1 MNILTNWLR
10 HYLPALP
17 VTDRQLADDLTLRGI
32 AVEGV
37 HSLGPNNGHL
47 FEMDITTNRVDA
59 MNHYGI
65 AREAATIYNLPLA
78 PLAPPPESS
87 FRPEAAHRAAVVE
100 KSASLPQTSPSTTFP
115 VTIEAPTLCGRFTA
129 QILRN
134 VTIAP
139 STGQI
144 AEYFTL
150 LGQKQISNAVD
161 ASNFVL
167 LGMGHPTHAFD
178 LDKLE
183 GGIVVRLAHQGE
195 KLKLLDGTER
205 TLEPDDLVVADEKK
219 ALGLAGVMGG
229 WDTMITPETKNILI
243 EAAWFDPA
251 SIRRSSRR
259 HGLHTDASHRFERG
273 ADFNAAPVA
282 NALVSNLILQHG
294 GQAQGALID
303 VIIPQIA
310 ARTASRPPIQLS
322 VKQVQ
327 RHLGATLEDTPTNS
341 ALTPDLIHQYLT
353 ALGCTLNPIQNARVP
368 HPSRPHREGWEVGS
382 LDRPGAPGP
391 AFADAGGAATTLP
404 PNHAVTPSSGSAG
417 GFSPQNSDPQKGG
430 FSAEPFST
438 PDTTFSVQLPSWR
451 LDLEREIDLI
461 EEVARVYGYN
471 RFANTLPTPL
481 PVIAHPTAAK
491 EAAVRTRLLALGYS
505 ESISSTFASQ
515 QDADLFHIPATNLG
529 APSFALLAK
538 GGLSSGAR
546 PSSSEKPQPV
556 PMENPLSEEASLLRP
571 SLIPGMLNMLAHNL
585 NRDVKDVRLFEQG
598 QIFTA
603 TVFADSAIIDSVHES
618 PQLSIG
624 LTGNPTTTDRYTA
637 QAPLFFELKGA
648 IESLLSLFTLA
659 PTQTKEPSFRPEA
672 APFAAAVEKSAVSSP
687 TQTPLTF
694 TPEAPT
700 WLEPGRAATALVNNQ
715 PIAHFGELAHT
726 QRDARKLRQPIYLA
740 QLDLAK
746 LYELPLKKITAH
758 DLSRFQAVERD
769 FSFVFPDATQWHTIA
784 SAIHA
789 LAIPELQSLKP
800 IEIWRNARFPGV
812 YSLLLRTVFQSHDR
826 TLRDDELT
834 QWSTQIIETLTN
846 LGGTLRT

>member
-1 MNILTNWLR
+1 MSILTVWLR
-10 HYLPALP
+10 HYLPTLP
-17 VTDRQLADDLTLRGI
+17 VSDRQLADDLTLRGI

-37 HSLGPNNGHL
+37 HPLGPSVNGKPGGHL

-78 PLAPPPESS
+78 PLDLTTESS
-87 FRPEAAHRAAVVE
+87 FRPEAGPPDSFAGWGGDAAHLAAVAE
-100 KSASLPQTSPSTTFP
+100 KSASLPQTSTQPTFP

-129 QILRN
+129 QILRD
-134 VTIAP
+134 VIIAP

-144 AEYFTL
+144 AEYFNL

-183 GGIVVRLAHQGE
+183 GGIIVRLAHKGE
-195 KLKLLDGTER
+195 KLKLLDGTDR
-205 TLEPDDLVVADEKK
+205 TLEPDDLVIADQKR

-229 WDTMITPETKNILI
+229 WDTMITAETKNILV
-243 EAAWFDPA
+243 EAAWFDPV

-273 ADFNAAPVA
+273 ADFNAAPIA

-294 GQAQGALID
+294 GHAEGALID

-310 ARTASRPPIQLS
+310 ARTASRPPIPLS

-327 RHLGATLEDTPTNS
+327 RHLGATLEDTPTGS

-353 ALGCTLNPIQNARVP
+353 ALGCILTSTSTPAQTSAGLSPLMTEGAEGFSPLKNA
-368 HPSRPHREGWEVGS
+368 
-382 LDRPGAPGP
+382 
-391 AFADAGGAATTLP
+391 AAT
-404 PNHAVTPSSGSAG
+404 G
-417 GFSPQNSDPQKGG
+417 GFSPGP
-430 FSAEPFST
+430 SAT
-438 PDTTFSVQLPSWR
+438 PNTTFSVQLPSWR

-481 PVIAHPTAAK
+481 PVIAHPTTAK
-491 EAAVRTRLLALGYS
+491 EAAIRTRLLALGYS

-515 QDADLFHIPATNLG
+515 HDSDLFYPATNPGASTENPG

-538 GGLSSGAR
+538 GGLSSEAR
-546 PSSSEKPQPV
+546 PSSSNAPQTV

-603 TVFADSAIIDSVHES
+603 TVFADSSIIDAVHES

-624 LTGNPTTTDRYTA
+624 LTGSPTTTDRYTA
-637 QAPLFFELKGA
+637 QSPLFFELKGA
-648 IESLLSLFTLA
+648 IESLLSLFT
-659 PTQTKEPSFRPEA
+659 PPGGP
-672 APFAAAVEKSAVSSP
+672 AAV
-687 TQTPLTF
+687 TF
-694 TPEAPT
+694 TAEAPA
-700 WLEPGRAATALVNNQ
+700 WLEPGRAATAFVNNQ

-740 QLDLAK
+740 QLDLAQ
-746 LYELPLKKITAH
+746 LYELPLKKVTAH

-800 IEIWRNARFPGV
+800 IEVWRNAKFPGV

-834 QWSTQIIETLTN
+834 TWSSAIIDTLTS
-846 LGGTLRT
+846 LGGTLRA

>member
-10 HYLPALP
+10 HYLPTLP

-37 HSLGPNNGHL
+37 HSLGPAASSKPAGHL

-65 AREAATIYNLPLA
+65 AREAATIYNLPLS
-78 PLAPPPESS
+78 PLTNDASS
-87 FRPEAAHRAAVVE
+87 RPEPKEWRDPRI
-100 KSASLPQTSPSTTFP
+100 SLQARQSSTAPAFP
-115 VTIEAPTLCGRFTA
+115 ITIEAKNLCGRFTA

-134 VTIAP
+134 ITIAP
-139 STGQI
+139 STGQV

-150 LGQKQISNAVD
+150 LNQKQISNAVD

-183 GGIVVRLAHQGE
+183 GGIIVRLARKGE

-219 ALGLAGVMGG
+219 ALALAGVMGG
-229 WDTMITPETKNILI
+229 WDSMITPETKNILV
-243 EAAWFDPA
+243 ESAWFDPA
-251 SIRRSSRR
+251 AVRRSSRR

-273 ADFNAAPVA
+273 ADINAAPIA
-282 NALVSNLILQHG
+282 NVLVSQLILQAG
-294 GQAQGALID
+294 GKAEGALID
-303 VIIPQIA
+303 VLIPEIA
-310 ARTASRPPIQLS
+310 AKTANRPPVQLS
-322 VKQVQ
+322 VQQVQ
-327 RHLGATLEDTPTNS
+327 RHLGTTLDDTPTNS

-353 ALGCTLNPIQNARVP
+353 ALGCQLTTQPTTNNQQ
-368 HPSRPHREGWEVGS
+368 
-382 LDRPGAPGP
+382 P
-391 AFADAGGAATTLP
+391 A
-404 PNHAVTPSSGSAG
+404 
-417 GFSPQNSDPQKGG
+417 
-430 FSAEPFST
+430 
-438 PDTTFSVQLPSWR
+438 TFSVQLPSWR

-505 ESISSTFASQ
+505 ESISTTFASHH
-515 QDADLFHIPATNLG
+515 DADLFHEQNRVPHVRD
-529 APSFALLAK
+529 
-538 GGLSSGAR
+538 SSIVANVGIR
-546 PSSSEKPQPV
+546 TSSNVPTTV

-598 QIFTA
+598 QIFTGIVPPDG
-603 TVFADSAIIDSVHES
+603 TYISEVHES
-618 PQLSIG
+618 PQLSLG
-624 LTGNPTTTDRYTA
+624 LTGNITATDRYTA
-637 QAPLFFELKGA
+637 QSPHFFELKGA
-648 IESLLSLFTLA
+648 IESILSLFTPPGGL
-659 PTQTKEPSFRPEA
+659 
-672 APFAAAVEKSAVSSP
+672 SAI
-687 TQTPLTF
+687 TF
-694 TPEAPT
+694 SAEAPG
-700 WLEPGRAATALVNNQ
+700 WLQAGRSATALLNNE
-715 PIAHFGELAHT
+715 PIAHLGELATTEAT
-726 QRDARKLRQPIYLA
+726 QRKLRQPVFLA

-746 LYELPLKKITAH
+746 LYDLPLKKITAH

-769 FSFVFPDATQWHTIA
+769 FSFVFSDAVQWHTIA
-784 SAIHA
+784 SALHA
-789 LAIPELQSLKP
+789 LAIPELQSFKP
-800 IEIWRNARFPGV
+800 AEVWRDPKKFPGV

-834 QWSTQIIETLTN
+834 TWSSALITALTS
-846 LGGTLRT
+846 LGGTLRAGKD

>member
-10 HYLPALP
+10 HYLPTLP
-17 VTDRQLADDLTLRGI
+17 VSDRQLADDLTLRGI

-37 HSLGPNNGHL
+37 HSLGPSANGKPGGHL

-65 AREAATIYNLPLA
+65 ARETATIYNLPLA
-78 PLAPPPESS
+78 PLDLTTESS
-87 FRPEAAHRAAVVE
+87 FPPQAAHFAAEVE
-100 KSASLPQTSPSTTFP
+100 KSAFLPHISTPQTFP

-129 QILRN
+129 QVLRN
-134 VTIAP
+134 VTIAS

-183 GGIVVRLAHQGE
+183 GGIVVRLARKGE

-205 TLEPDDLVVADEKK
+205 TLEPDDLVIADHKK

-229 WDTMITPETKNILI
+229 WDTMITAETKNILI
-243 EAAWFDPA
+243 EAAWFDPV

-273 ADFNAAPVA
+273 ADFNAAPIA
-282 NALVSNLILQHG
+282 NALVSHLILRHG
-294 GQAQGALID
+294 GHAEGALID

-322 VKQVQ
+322 VQQVQ
-327 RHLGATLEDTPTNS
+327 RHLGATLEDTPTSS
-341 ALTPDLIHQYLT
+341 ALTPELIHQYLT
-353 ALGCTLNPIQNARVP
+353 ALGCTLTSAPNTNRIATESGAPS
-368 HPSRPHREGWEVGS
+368 SRPLLGAKVGHRAEHDPSLGLAEGFTLGS
-382 LDRPGAPGP
+382 
-391 AFADAGGAATTLP
+391 
-404 PNHAVTPSSGSAG
+404 S
-417 GFSPQNSDPQKGG
+417 
-430 FSAEPFST
+430 ST

-451 LDLEREIDLI
+451 LDLEREIDLV

-471 RFANTLPTPL
+471 RFADTLPTPL

-515 QDADLFHIPATNLG
+515 HDADLFYEPQNRVPHLRD
-529 APSFALLAK
+529 
-538 GGLSSGAR
+538 SSIVANRGPRQLPLTGWASVGIR
-546 PSSSEKPQPV
+546 ESELPSSNAAGNVPQTV
-556 PMENPLSEEASLLRP
+556 PMENPLSEEASFLRP

-603 TVFADSAIIDSVHES
+603 TVFADSAIIDAVHES
-618 PQLSIG
+618 PQLSLG
-624 LTGNPTTTDRYTA
+624 LTGNPATTDRYTA

-648 IESLLSLFTLA
+648 IESVLSLFT
-659 PTQTKEPSFRPEA
+659 PPGGPA
-672 APFAAAVEKSAVSSP
+672 A
-687 TQTPLTF
+687 LTF
-694 TPEAPT
+694 TAEAPA
-700 WLEPGRAATALVNNQ
+700 WLEPGRSATALINNQ
-715 PIAHFGELAHT
+715 PIAHLGELAASEL
-726 QRDARKLRQPIYLA
+726 QKRKLRQPIYLA
-740 QLDLAK
+740 QLDLAR
-746 LYELPLKKITAH
+746 LYELPLKKVTAH

-769 FSFVFPDATQWHTIA
+769 FSFVFPDATEWHTIA

-800 IEIWRNARFPGV
+800 IEVWRDTKKFPGV

-834 QWSTQIIETLTN
+834 QWSTQIIETLTS

>member
-10 HYLPALP
+10 HYLPTLP

-37 HSLGPNNGHL
+37 HSLGPNSGHL

-78 PLAPPPESS
+78 SLLDKENAVILSGAKNPRISSDAPQSSTPP
-87 FRPEAAHRAAVVE
+87 
-100 KSASLPQTSPSTTFP
+100 TFP

-129 QILRN
+129 QVLRN

-144 AEYFTL
+144 AEYFNL

-183 GGIVVRLAHQGE
+183 GGIIVRLAHKGE

-205 TLEPDDLVVADEKK
+205 ILEPDDLVIADHKK

-229 WDTMITPETKNILI
+229 WDTMITAETKNILI
-243 EAAWFDPA
+243 EAAWFDPV
-251 SIRRSSRR
+251 SIRRSARR

-273 ADFNAAPVA
+273 ADFNAAPTA
-282 NALVSNLILQHG
+282 NALVSHLILQHG
-294 GQAQGALID
+294 GHAEGALID

-322 VKQVQ
+322 VQQVQ
-327 RHLGATLEDTPTNS
+327 RHLGATLDDTPGHS
-341 ALTPDLIHQYLT
+341 ALTPELIHQYLT
-353 ALGCTLNPIQNARVP
+353 ALGCTLT
-368 HPSRPHREGWEVGS
+368 SEGFS
-382 LDRPGAPGP
+382 LPKAEG
-391 AFADAGGAATTLP
+391 
-404 PNHAVTPSSGSAG
+404 AG
-417 GFSPQNSDPQKGG
+417 GFSPLNNTLTAISDSSLGLAGG
-430 FSAEPFST
+430 FSPLNNDPNKRGFSPGSSST

-491 EAAVRTRLLALGYS
+491 EAAVRARLLALGYS
-505 ESISSTFASQ
+505 ESISSTFASHH
-515 QDADLFHIPATNLG
+515 DADLFYTPAIDPSTPQKPG
-529 APSFALLAK
+529 APYMTV
-538 GGLSSGAR
+538 SSSCVGNR
-546 PSSSEKPQPV
+546 ESDPSSSNSAIISAALV

-571 SLIPGMLNMLAHNL
+571 SLIPGMLNMLSHNL

-603 TVFADSAIIDSVHES
+603 TIAPDSAIIDAVHES
-618 PQLSIG
+618 PQLSLG
-624 LTGNPTTTDRYTA
+624 LTGGPTTTDRYTA

-648 IESLLSLFTLA
+648 LESILSLFTPPGGPA
-659 PTQTKEPSFRPEA
+659 AIAFNAEPPA
-672 APFAAAVEKSAVSSP
+672 
-687 TQTPLTF
+687 
-694 TPEAPT
+694 

-726 QRDARKLRQPIYLA
+726 QREARKLRQPIYLA

-800 IEIWRNARFPGV
+800 IEIWRDTKKYPGV

-834 QWSTQIIETLTN
+834 TWSSAIIDTLTS

>member
-10 HYLPALP
+10 HYLPTLP

-78 PLAPPPESS
+78 PLAPTTESS
-87 FRPEAAHRAAVVE
+87 FRPEAAHLAAVVE
-100 KSASLPQTSPSTTFP
+100 KSASLPQRSTPPTYP
-115 VTIEAPTLCGRFTA
+115 ITIEAPTLCGRFTA
-129 QILRN
+129 QVLRN

-144 AEYFTL
+144 AEYFNL

-183 GGIVVRLAHQGE
+183 GGIVVRLARKGE

-205 TLEPDDLVVADEKK
+205 TLEPDDLVIADQKR

-273 ADFNAAPVA
+273 ADFNAAPIA

-294 GQAQGALID
+294 GHAEGALID
-303 VIIPQIA
+303 VIIPQVA
-310 ARTASRPPIQLS
+310 ARTASRPPIHLS
-322 VKQVQ
+322 VQQVQ
-327 RHLGATLEDTPTNS
+327 RHLGATLEDTPGHS
-341 ALTPDLIHQYLT
+341 ALTPELIHQYLT
-353 ALGCTLNPIQNARVP
+353 ALGCTLTSAPNRIAIESGAPS
-368 HPSRPHREGWEVGS
+368 SRPLLGAKVGHRAERDPS
-382 LDRPGAPGP
+382 LG
-391 AFADAGGAATTLP
+391 L
-404 PNHAVTPSSGSAG
+404 AG
-417 GFSPQNSDPQKGG
+417 GFGPLKNDPKEKG
-430 FSAEPFST
+430 FSPGPFST
-438 PDTTFSVQLPSWR
+438 PDTIFSVQLPSWR

-515 QDADLFHIPATNLG
+515 HDADLFYTPASAPSTPPKPG
-529 APSFALLAK
+529 APYMAV
-538 GGLSSGAR
+538 SSTCVGNR
-546 PSSSEKPQPV
+546 ESDPPSSNVATTTPALV

-571 SLIPGMLNMLAHNL
+571 SLAPGMLNMLAHNL

-603 TVFADSAIIDSVHES
+603 TVFADSAIIDAVHES

-624 LTGNPTTTDRYTA
+624 LTGNPTITDRYTA

-648 IESLLSLFTLA
+648 IESILSLFTPPGGPSALA
-659 PTQTKEPSFRPEA
+659 
-672 APFAAAVEKSAVSSP
+672 FAA
-687 TQTPLTF
+687 
-694 TPEAPT
+694 EAPA
-700 WLEPGRAATALVNNQ
+700 WLEPGRSATALVSNQ

-746 LYELPLKKITAH
+746 LYELPLKKVTAH

-789 LAIPELQSLKP
+789 LAVPELHSLKP
-800 IEIWRNARFPGV
+800 IEIWRNAKYPGV
-812 YSLLLRTVFQSHDR
+812 YSLLLRTVFQSHNR

-846 LGGTLRT
+846 LGGTLRA

>member
-10 HYLPALP
+10 HYLPTLP
-17 VTDRQLADDLTLRGI
+17 VDDRQLADDLTLRGI

-37 HSLGPNNGHL
+37 HSLGANSGSL

-65 AREAATIYNLPLA
+65 AREAATIYNLPLS
-78 PLAPPPESS
+78 PLLKETSS
-87 FRPEAAHRAAVVE
+87 RPEPKAERRDPRISSEVLQASAGAA
-100 KSASLPQTSPSTTFP
+100 FP
-115 VTIEAPTLCGRFTA
+115 IRIEAPTLCGRFTA
-129 QILRN
+129 QVLRN
-134 VTIAP
+134 VKIGP
-139 STGQI
+139 STGQV
-144 AEYFTL
+144 AEYFNL

-183 GGIVVRLAHQGE
+183 GGIVVRLARKGE
-195 KLKLLDGTER
+195 KLKLLDGTDR
-205 TLEPDDLVVADEKK
+205 TLEADDLVVADEKK
-219 ALGLAGVMGG
+219 ALALAGVMGG
-229 WDTMITPETKNILI
+229 WDSMITTETKNILV
-243 EAAWFDPA
+243 EAAWFDQA

-282 NALVSNLILQHG
+282 NALVSQLILQSG
-294 GQAQGALID
+294 GTFEGELID
-303 VIIPQIA
+303 VVIPEIA
-310 ARTASRPPIQLS
+310 ARTASRPAIELS

-327 RHLGATLEDTPTNS
+327 RHLGTTIAPEGITSE
-341 ALTPDLIHQYLT
+341 IVRQYLT
-353 ALGCTLNPIQNARVP
+353 ALGCELTPR
-368 HPSRPHREGWEVGS
+368 
-382 LDRPGAPGP
+382 
-391 AFADAGGAATTLP
+391 TT
-404 PNHAVTPSSGSAG
+404 
-417 GFSPQNSDPQKGG
+417 D
-430 FSAEPFST
+430 
-438 PDTTFSVQLPSWR
+438 TFSVKLPSWR

-515 QDADLFHIPATNLG
+515 TDSDLFAE
-529 APSFALLAK
+529 
-538 GGLSSGAR
+538 
-546 PSSSEKPQPV
+546 SEKRTV

-571 SLIPGMLNMLAHNL
+571 SLVPGMLNMLAHNL

-598 QIFTA
+598 QVFTG
-603 TVFADSAIIDSVHES
+603 TVPAEGTFISEVHES
-618 PQLSIG
+618 AQLSLG
-624 LTGNPTTTDRYTA
+624 LTGNITVADRYTA
-637 QAPLFFELKGA
+637 QSPAFFELKGA
-648 IESLLSLFTLA
+648 IESIISLFTPLGGSTA
-659 PTQTKEPSFRPEA
+659 
-672 APFAAAVEKSAVSSP
+672 
-687 TQTPLTF
+687 LTF
-694 TPEAPT
+694 TAEAPA
-700 WLEPGRAATALVNNQ
+700 WLQPGRSATALLNNQ
-715 PIAHFGELAHT
+715 PIAHFGELASTEAT
-726 QRDARKLRQPIYLA
+726 QRKLRQPVFLA

-769 FSFVFPDATQWHTIA
+769 FSFVFPDETQWHTLA

-800 IEIWRNARFPGV
+800 VEVWRNAKFPGV
-812 YSLLLRTVFQSHDR
+812 YSLLIRTIFQSHDR

-834 QWSTQIIETLTN
+834 AWWSAIIATLTS
-846 LGGTLRT
+846 LGGTLRAPGEKESPK

>member
-10 HYLPALP
+10 HYLPTLP

-37 HSLGPNNGHL
+37 HSLGPSVNGKPGGHL

-78 PLAPPPESS
+78 PLDLATESSSRLTKELS
-87 FRPEAAHRAAVVE
+87 FRPDPERVTRVEGVVE
-100 KSASLPQTSPSTTFP
+100 KSAVLPHISTPQSFP
-115 VTIEAPTLCGRFTA
+115 ITIEAPTLCGRFTA
-129 QILRN
+129 QVLRN

-139 STGQI
+139 STGQV
-144 AEYFTL
+144 AEYFSL

-183 GGIVVRLAHQGE
+183 GGIVVRLARKGE
-195 KLKLLDGTER
+195 TLKLLDGTER
-205 TLEPDDLVVADEKK
+205 TLEPDDLVIADQRK

-229 WDTMITPETKNILI
+229 WDTMITAETKNILI
-243 EAAWFDPA
+243 EAAWFDPV
-251 SIRRSSRR
+251 SIRRSGRR

-273 ADFNAAPVA
+273 ADFNAAPIA
-282 NALVSNLILQHG
+282 NALVSHLILQHG
-294 GQAQGALID
+294 GHAEGALID

-322 VKQVQ
+322 VQQVQ
-327 RHLGATLEDTPTNS
+327 RHLGATLEDTPTSS
-341 ALTPDLIHQYLT
+341 ALTHELIHQYLT
-353 ALGCTLNPIQNARVP
+353 ALGCTLTETSTPNTNRIATESGAPS
-368 HPSRPHREGWEVGS
+368 SRPLLGAKVGIRESEP
-382 LDRPGAPGP
+382 L
-391 AFADAGGAATTLP
+391 
-404 PNHAVTPSSGSAG
+404 SSSI
-417 GFSPQNSDPQKGG
+417 
-430 FSAEPFST
+430 
-438 PDTTFSVQLPSWR
+438 FSVQLPSWR

-505 ESISSTFASQ
+505 ESISSTFASEH
-515 QDADLFHIPATNLG
+515 DADLFHIPATNLG
-529 APSFALLAK
+529 APYMAA
-538 GGLSSGAR
+538 SSPCVGIR
-546 PSSSEKPQPV
+546 ESEPPFSNAPQTV

-603 TVFADSAIIDSVHES
+603 TVFPDSAIIEAVHES
-618 PQLSIG
+618 PQLSLG
-624 LTGNPTTTDRYTA
+624 LTGNPATTDRYTA

-648 IESLLSLFTLA
+648 IESILSLFT
-659 PTQTKEPSFRPEA
+659 PPGGPSA
-672 APFAAAVEKSAVSSP
+672 IA
-687 TQTPLTF
+687 F
-694 TPEAPT
+694 TAEAPS
-700 WLEPGRAATALVNNQ
+700 WLEPGRSATALVNNQ
-715 PIAHFGELAHT
+715 PIAHLGELAASEF
-726 QRDARKLRQPIYLA
+726 QKRKLRQPIYLA
-740 QLDLAK
+740 QLDLAR
-746 LYELPLKKITAH
+746 LYELPLKKVTAH

-784 SAIHA
+784 SALHA

-800 IEIWRNARFPGV
+800 IEVWRDTKKYPGV

-834 QWSTQIIETLTN
+834 QWSSAIIDTLTN
-846 LGGTLRT
+846 LGGTLRA